1 MTRTRL
7 GILAIGSILLVAVAN
22 LILDQ
27 YRANQQLEGENAR
40 LRTVVPLL
48 ESRQRESDRLRSAR
62 PDLSAVAALKKEQD
76 DRLKDKAEVGRLR
89 RKLAD
94 YRQTNDRDVQ
104 AIRQE
109 IEEAKARRALGQD
122 VTDPN
127 SFKETPLIG
136 NISLRGALNRGSATP
151 ETTLETWLWA
161 VQHKEV
167 EDLMQLRLTPNL
179 PMEIRKQFRQEALLA
194 MDGNTFTDVT
204 DVVLKTKSTKGN
216 DEVFLGFELKRN
228 REPAPRESNEI
239 RLHLKRFENEWKI
252 NSVTGMSSA
261 EK

>member
-7 GILAIGSILLVAVAN
+7 GILAIGSILLVTAAHQ
-22 LILDQ
+22 ILDQ
-27 YRANQQLEGENAR
+27 YRVNQQLEGENNR
-40 LRTVVPLL
+40 LRAVVPLL
-48 ESRQRESDRLRSAR
+48 EARQRENDRLRSVR
-62 PDLSAVAALKKEQD
+62 SDLAAADTLKKKQD
-76 DRLKDKAEVGRLR
+76 DRLKDMAEVARLR
-89 RKLAD
+89 QKLAD

-104 AIRQE
+104 AVRQE

-122 VTDPN
+122 VSDPN

-161 VQHKEV
+161 VQHEKVEV
-167 EDLMQLRLTPNL
+167 LMQLRLTPDL

-252 NSVTGMSSA
+252 NSVTGMSQSPN
-261 EK
+261 